1 MPCSLLMGLGSEVSR
16 REGPGLT
23 LSAFGPQPVFS
34 ELCEL
39 KETIISSAPN
49 LEYRDNLPC
58 LGRKE
63 LCPVSDT
70 GVSPGNI
77 LGVII
82 GRCFFENRFTKN
94 ISERVLT
101 LIDS

>member
-1 MPCSLLMGLGSEVSR
+1 MGLGSEVSR

-63 LCPVSDT
+63 LCPVSVAQECSQET
-70 GVSPGNI
+70 SWELLLV
-77 LGVII
+77 VV
-82 GRCFFENRFTKN
+82 F
-94 ISERVLT
+94 
-101 LIDS
+101 

>member
-1 MPCSLLMGLGSEVSR
+1 MGSGSEVSR

-34 ELCEL
+34 ELCGL

-63 LCPVSDT
+63 LCPVSVTQACPQETSWELLLVVVFLKT
-70 GVSPGNI
+70 GLLRTFQKG
-77 LGVII
+77 
-82 GRCFFENRFTKN
+82 F
-94 ISERVLT
+94 
-101 LIDS
+101 